1 VAEAADT
8 TAASVTT
15 VAAVAN
21 PAVASQAGK
30 LAAVRALATCG
41 GTRDVQP
48 PEDMRHPTRFGI
60 AAVSSDPAVAAHAG
74 AVVGDVVLTVGLTVV
89 IGVIGAAVR
98 YAYLRSRQRRPQHSL
113 LDAQSALA
121 GKAPGVPSDDDD
133 ASDVSVIAA
142 LAYVRFPGTAV
153 FVIEYFTGFVVAS
166 TVVVAAKAPFSA
178 ATALVVFT
186 GFMFALMPIG
196 VCAWLFKTRFRRG
209 FVCKPNPP
217 SVKAQATA
225 GSGRRLLRWLFRPT
239 WEWYPRAM
247 EAETEP
253 AAVSAMDRDGVDA
266 LLLTG
271 GRTTAIQ
278 PLADPATLRR
288 YHRHF
293 GLAFDGYADR
303 APWFLLVEALVLNV
317 GTSVA
322 LALANVTQC
331 RAAAWVALAAYG
343 MHLVLLAVL
352 RPYTMRAEAIG
363 QTLSVVFQAVS
374 VVIAA
379 VDQSGSDDAGE
390 DTSLADPRE
399 RSLRAM
405 AEDLATASAFVVSM
419 FALLD
424 IGQSVY
430 LQIRRQRAARRAAAA
445 ARAAAEDALLAVPMR
460 DIEPEPFEEAAPAEV
475 APPRDPTPPPPPPPP
490 PPKPKPTGP
499 SDVEIERARREAAA
513 AATEAERAAKFAHWQ
528 RLRDQAD
535 RLVSELYA
543 STPAGAAGGNSLL
556 ATMGTGG
563 SNGGS
568 LLSGYGAPPP
578 MPRRATAAGARN
590 HKDDDD
596 EWFGGGDSAAP
607 AAACPVPTRP
617 ATQVSRIMQP
627 GADDNDHPD
636 HPEGDSDALLDDLLA
651 GDVVPAPPRPN
662 LDEFLD

>member
-1 VAEAADT
+1 MGHPTGLIIA
-8 TAASVTT
+8 TAAPDD
-15 VAAVAN
+15 A
-21 PAVASQAGK
+21 
-30 LAAVRALATCG
+30 
-41 GTRDVQP
+41 
-48 PEDMRHPTRFGI
+48 
-60 AAVSSDPAVAAHAG
+60 AVAAHAG
-74 AVVGDVVLTVGLTVV
+74 AVVANIALTIGASAA
-89 IGVIGAAVR
+89 IGVLGAAARVFFVR
-98 YAYLRSRQRRPQHSL
+98 RREERREIERMTSPL
-113 LDAQSALA
+113 TTPAV
-121 GKAPGVPSDDDD
+121 K
-133 ASDVSVIAA
+133 DVTFVAA
-142 LAYVRFPGTAV
+142 LAWVRFPGAAV

-166 TVVVAAKAPFSA
+166 SVVVAAKAPFGAVMGLICLSG
-178 ATALVVFT
+178 LL
-186 GFMFALMPIG
+186 FALLPVIVG
-196 VCAWLFKTRFRRG
+196 AWLFKTRFRRA
-209 FVCKPNPP
+209 FVCKPNAP
-217 SVKAQATA
+217 SAAAAVTRSTV
-225 GSGRRLLRWLFRPT
+225 GSRVIRWLFRPNA
-239 WEWYPRAM
+239 EWHPL
-247 EAETEP
+247 EAHADEDRGPTVNVDDGP
-253 AAVSAMDRDGVDA
+253 LLGDPGASGTNGAA
-266 LLLTG
+266 
-271 GRTTAIQ
+271 AIQ